1 VRLSRKFWTILLP
14 LAVSACATWSTTT
27 VKPAKAAER
36 VQEAPAATAP
46 QATPDPT
53 AAPPAPVAEPAPITG
68 PAAPAAPAAVPAEP
82 TIVDGVLVSENDVT
96 DKPYK
101 VLGDIKVTV
110 RKTTIFNADPT
121 RAQVDEKLRKQA
133 KKMGAD
139 AVLLVRYGTVGIGLT
154 SWGVLDGQGRAVKF
168 E

>member
-1 VRLSRKFWTILLP
+1 MRLSRKFWTVLLP

-27 VKPAKAAER
+27 VKPAKSAEL
-36 VQEAPAATAP
+36 VQETPAAAP
-46 QATPDPT
+46 QATPDPVAAPAPAPPAET
-53 AAPPAPVAEPAPITG
+53 AAPATPAT
-68 PAAPAAPAAVPAEP
+68 

-139 AVLLVRYGTVGIGLT
+139 AVVLVRYGTVGIGLT

-168 E
+168 D

>member
-1 VRLSRKFWTILLP
+1 VRLSRKFWTVLLP

-27 VKPAKAAER
+27 VKPAKSAEL
-36 VQEAPAATAP
+36 VQEAPAAAP
-46 QATPDPT
+46 QATPDPA
-53 AAPPAPVAEPAPITG
+53 AAPAPAPVPATEPAPA
-68 PAAPAAPAAVPAEP
+68 AAPAAS
-82 TIVDGVLVSENDVT
+82 TIVDGVLVSENDIT

-139 AVLLVRYGTVGIGLT
+139 AVVLVRYGTVGIGLT

-168 E
+168 D

>member
-1 VRLSRKFWTILLP
+1 MRLSRKFWTILLP

-27 VKPAKAAER
+27 VKPAKAAELA
-36 VQEAPAATAP
+36 QEAPAAAA
-46 QATPDPT
+46 QAAPDPAT
-53 AAPPAPVAEPAPITG
+53 VPPPAPTAEPAPAA
-68 PAAPAAPAAVPAEP
+68 AAPAATATPAEP